1 MIDQIVH
8 TFSSFQQLISSL
20 IFIGIHE
27 YCPRKANR
35 IFGTVKTVLIE
46 TMKMKG
52 NNFKIPHMKKETLE
66 RQGRLPTSIPCPP
79 SLLDEAETTLVAL

>member
-1 MIDQIVH
+1 M
-8 TFSSFQQLISSL
+8 
-20 IFIGIHE
+20 E

-35 IFGTVKTVLIE
+35 IFLTLQTVLIE
-46 TMKMKG
+46 AMKKKG
-52 NNFKIPHMKKETLE
+52 NNNFKIPHMKKETLE

>member
-1 MIDQIVH
+1 M
-8 TFSSFQQLISSL
+8 
-20 IFIGIHE
+20 E

-35 IFGTVKTVLIE
+35 IFVTLQIVLIKA
-46 TMKMKG
+46 MKKKD